1 MKPTATPKPTSKPVV
16 TPTPKPTAESTST
29 PTAVPTMKPT
39 PVPTA
44 TPEPEKVWVVD
55 VPAQEEQGHW
65 EEDGYWKSD
74 PAYQCNQCGTIYTSI
89 EGIHEHLSDWDG
101 ECASYTEI
109 SGELYWVST
118 GRFWVVDVPAQ
129 EEKGHWGYK

>member
-1 MKPTATPKPTSKPVV
+1 MYQNEHPLPKRAGPRG
-16 TPTPKPTAESTST
+16 
-29 PTAVPTMKPT
+29 
-39 PVPTA
+39 
-44 TPEPEKVWVVD
+44 D
-55 VPAQEEQGHW
+55 R
-65 EEDGYWKSD
+65 ED
-74 PAYQCNQCGTIYTSI
+74 TSI